1 MAERGKTVRIVFPDG
16 QERTFPQVLV
26 DQDTAGW
33 LFLTR
38 VQQSPIISG
47 VPAPIAAYRLVT
59 LKGWEYVD
67 TDMPRAWPQS
77 DGCGIKGT
85 HAHWR
90 AV

>member
-1 MAERGKTVRIVFPDG
+1 VFLDG
-16 QERTFPQVLV
+16 QERTFTHVLV

-38 VQQSPIISG
+38 MQKSPILSG

-67 TDMPRAWPQS
+67 TDTPR
-77 DGCGIKGT
+77 
-85 HAHWR
+85 
-90 AV
+90 

>member
-1 MAERGKTVRIVFPDG
+1 MEPLGKTVRVLFLDG
-16 QERTFPQVLV
+16 QERTFPHVCV

-38 VQQSPIISG
+38 MRKSPIISG

-67 TDMPRAWPQS
+67 TDTPR
-77 DGCGIKGT
+77 
-85 HAHWR
+85 
-90 AV
+90 